1 MTTWQAATA
10 LFLVM
15 DPLGNIPL
23 FLAQL
28 RPLTAERQR
37 IVLLRELMLA
47 YVALVAFLFGGRHL
61 VDLLHLRQEAISI
74 AGGIILFLIALRMVF
89 PTLGGGADA
98 GGESAG
104 GGEPLVVPLAIP
116 GIAGPSCL
124 AMVLLLMHS
133 HPDRQL
139 DWWLALTAAW
149 GGTAAILLA
158 APLLHRLIKERGLV
172 AMERLMGM
180 LLVTVAVQMFLDGLE
195 QTFGG

>member
-28 RPLTAERQR
+28 RPLAAERRR
-37 IVLLRELMLA
+37 IVLVRELLLA

-61 VDLLHLRQEAISI
+61 VSFLHLRQEAISI

-89 PTLGGGADA
+89 PNLGSGEGHAD
-98 GGESAG
+98 AG

-139 DWWLALTAAW
+139 DWWLAITTAW
-149 GGTAAILLA
+149 GGTALILLA

-195 QTFGG
+195 QSLRG